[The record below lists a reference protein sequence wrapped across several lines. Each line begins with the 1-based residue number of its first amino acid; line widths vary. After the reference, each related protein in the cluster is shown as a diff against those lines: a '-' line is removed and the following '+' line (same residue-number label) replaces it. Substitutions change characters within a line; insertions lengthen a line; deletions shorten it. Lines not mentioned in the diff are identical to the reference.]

1 MLPASDSFTELLS
14 DPDMDFTDTVTENTL
29 RAIRFERPE
38 HIPVIFW
45 INPACWH
52 HYPQDALFEL
62 MAEHRLLFPPSGVL
76 RKESL
81 GLRTDFTSED
91 AVLPELA
98 PWERAGKPYTDSW
111 GCVWETTDDGITG
124 SVTKH
129 SLADWDALQDF
140 TPPNPAQTNGMAAID
155 WSVIEGKIL
164 KTSAVG
170 KYGVGSLE
178 HGHAFLR
185 LSYLRGYEKL
195 LLDMADGDKRL
206 WRLIE
211 MVKEFSIGI
220 VQRYVDLGVAMMRYP
235 EDLGMQLG
243 PMLSPEHFRKYIKPI
258 YEHLMAPAHKADCL
272 VHIHSDGDIR
282 ELVDDLV
289 VSGVDALNLQDI
301 VNDID
306 WIASNLKGKVCID
319 IDIDRQQITC
329 FGSPEQI
336 DRLIHQEVETLGS
349 PEGGLMMIY
358 GLYPGVPLENIKV
371 IMDAMERYATFYS

>member
-1 MLPASDSFTELLS
+1 
-14 DPDMDFTDTVTENTL
+14 
-29 RAIRFERPE
+29 
-38 HIPVIFW
+38 
-45 INPACWH
+45 
-52 HYPQDALFEL
+52 
-62 MAEHRLLFPPSGVL
+62 
-76 RKESL
+76 
-81 GLRTDFTSED
+81 
-91 AVLPELA
+91 
-98 PWERAGKPYTDSW
+98 
-111 GCVWETTDDGITG
+111 CVWETTDDGITG

-129 SLADWDALQDF
+129 PLADWDALQAF
-140 TPPNPAQTNGMAAID
+140 TPPDPAQTNGMAAID
-155 WSVIEGKIL
+155 WSAIKSKIL
-164 KTSAVG
+164 KASAEG
-170 KYGVGSLE
+170 KYSAGSLE

-185 LSYLRGYEKL
+185 MSYLRGYEKL

-211 MVKEFSIGI
+211 MVEEFSIKI

-243 PMLSPEHFRKYIKPI
+243 PMLSPEQFRTYIKPI
-258 YEHLMAPAHKADCL
+258 YEQLMAPALEAGCL
-272 VHIHSDGDIR
+272 VHMHSDGDIR

-306 WIASNLKGKVCID
+306 WIALKLKGRVCID
-319 IDIDRQQITC
+319 IDIDRQQITR

-358 GLYPGVPLENIKV
+358 GLYPGVPLENVKAT
-371 IMDAMERYATFYS
+371 MDAMERYATFYS